1 MTSVGVI
8 CLPRFRD
15 RAARVAAVVEGDLLD
30 HGPGTFASAFER
42 YGALVAVMSA
52 AIAAIRAVAPL
63 LRDKWTDP
71 PLVVVSPDLRF
82 AVPVLGGHHGGNA
95 LARRIA
101 GVLGS
106 TAVISTATEC
116 AGRPSVEGIAEAA
129 GCVVVNR
136 NSTRAVN
143 AAWLDGEVPVH
154 GVAGPA
160 IVIAGPAV
168 SVLFR
173 QGEYV
178 VGVGCRRGVPADEV
192 EEGIRVALADAGI
205 LPEQVLAYA
214 TTVQKRGEAGLRAGV
229 AALGGSLVYLDD
241 ATLNGVEECGP
252 SRAGLIGLAGV
263 AEPAALALAKRKEW
277 CMRKTVYG
285 RMTVAIAR

>member
-8 CLPRFRD
+8 CLPRFRG
-15 RAARVAAVVEGDLLD
+15 RAERVAAAVEGDLLD
-30 HGPGTFASAFER
+30 YATGVFATAFER

-52 AIAAIRAVAPL
+52 GIAVRAVGPL

-95 LARRIA
+95 LARHLA
-101 GVLGS
+101 DALGG

-129 GCVVVNR
+129 GCAVVNR
-136 NSTRAVN
+136 ESTRAVN
-143 AAWLDGEVPVH
+143 GAWLDGEVPVH
-154 GVAGPA
+154 SIAGPA
-160 IVIAGPAV
+160 VVIAGPAV

-173 QGEYV
+173 KGEYV
-178 VGVGCRRGVPADEV
+178 VGVGCRRGVPAGEV
-192 EEGIRVALADAGI
+192 EEALRAAFADAEI
-205 LPEQVLAYA
+205 LPEQVFAYA
-214 TTVQKRGEAGLRAGV
+214 TTVQKCGEAGLRTGIE
-229 AALGGSLVYLDD
+229 ALGGYLVYLDD
-241 ATLNGVEECGP
+241 PTLNGIDGCGP
-252 SRAGLIGLAGV
+252 SRADLIGLAGV

-277 CMRKTVYG
+277 CMRKTVFG
-285 RMTVAIAR
+285 RVTVAIAR

>member
-8 CLPRFRD
+8 CLSRFRD
-15 RAARVAAVVEGDLLD
+15 RAEKVAAAVEGDLLD
-30 HGPGTFASAFER
+30 HAPGVFATAFER

-52 AIAAIRAVAPL
+52 GIAVRAVAPL

-95 LARRIA
+95 LARRLA
-101 GVLGS
+101 DALGA

-129 GCVVVNR
+129 GCAVVNR
-136 NSTRAVN
+136 DSTRAVN
-143 AAWLDGEVPVH
+143 GAWLDGEVPVH
-154 GVAGPA
+154 SIVGPA
-160 IVIAGPAV
+160 VVIAGPAV

-173 QGEYV
+173 QGEYM
-178 VGVGCRRGVPADEV
+178 VGVGCRRGVPAGEV
-192 EEGIRVALADAGI
+192 EEALRAALADAGI

-214 TTVQKRGEAGLRAGV
+214 TTVQKRGEVGLRAGI
-229 AALGGSLVYLDD
+229 ASLGGSLVYLDD
-241 ATLNGVEECGP
+241 ATLNSVEECGP

-263 AEPAALALAKRKEW
+263 AEPAALALAKHKEW

-285 RMTVAIAR
+285 RVTVAIAR

>member
-15 RAARVAAVVEGDLLD
+15 RAERVAAAVDGDLLD
-30 HGPGTFASAFER
+30 HGPGVFASAFER

-52 AIAAIRAVAPL
+52 GIAIRAVAPL

-71 PLVVVSPDLRF
+71 PLVVVSPDLRY
-82 AVPVLGGHHGGNA
+82 AVPILGGHHGGNA
-95 LARRIA
+95 LSRRIA
-101 GVLGS
+101 GALGA

-116 AGRPSVEGIAEAA
+116 AGRPSVEGIAEVA
-129 GCVVVNR
+129 GCTVVNR
-136 NSTRAVN
+136 DSTRAVN
-143 AAWLDGEVPVH
+143 SAWLDGEVPVH
-154 GVAGPA
+154 GIAGPA
-160 IVIAGPAV
+160 VVIAGPAV

-173 QGEYV
+173 QGEFM
-178 VGVGCRRGVPADEV
+178 VGVGCRRGVSAGEV
-192 EEGIRVALADAGI
+192 EEALRAALADAGV

-214 TTVQKRGEAGLRAGV
+214 TTAQKREEAGLRAGI
-229 AALGGSLVYLDD
+229 AALGGSLVYLDN
-241 ATLNGVEECGP
+241 ATLNGVEGCGP

>member
-15 RAARVAAVVEGDLLD
+15 RAERVATVVEGDLLNY
-30 HGPGTFASAFER
+30 GPGVFASAFER

-52 AIAAIRAVAPL
+52 GIAIRAVAPL

-101 GVLGS
+101 EVLGS

-129 GCVVVNR
+129 GCAVVNR

-143 AAWLDGEVPVH
+143 VAWLDGEVPVH

-178 VGVGCRRGVPADEV
+178 VGVGCRRGIPAGEV
-192 EEGIRVALADAGI
+192 EEGLRVALADAGI
-205 LPEQVLAYA
+205 PPEQVLAYA
-214 TTVQKRGEAGLRAGV
+214 TTVQKRGEVGLRAGI